1 MYLRRALVLLRI
13 KVTLQLLLL
22 LTQTVL
28 AGGFIGGHYD
38 MLTAHGLVAR
48 AIVVVA
54 AVLVV
59 VAILVRRAG
68 GPAAFIG
75 PSAVATLALV
85 GQVALGAMHLVA
97 PHVALGVIMVAVLAV
112 FTLRVWSTPLRTA
125 GPPGHT
131 RRERA
136 EVVS

>member
-13 KVTLQLLLL
+13 TVTLQLLLL

-68 GPAAFIG
+68 VRQGRRD
-75 PSAVATLALV
+75 LV
-85 GQVALGAMHLVA
+85 V
-97 PHVALGVIMVAVLAV
+97 
-112 FTLRVWSTPLRTA
+112 
-125 GPPGHT
+125 PPQ
-131 RRERA
+131 
-136 EVVS
+136 